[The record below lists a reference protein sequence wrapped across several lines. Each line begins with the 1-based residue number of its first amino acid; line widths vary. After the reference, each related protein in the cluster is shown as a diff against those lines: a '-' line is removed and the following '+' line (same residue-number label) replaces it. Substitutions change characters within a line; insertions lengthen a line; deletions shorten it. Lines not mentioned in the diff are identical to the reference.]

1 MFVKTF
7 GLGIQL
13 FLPLAIIG
21 VAVLIPIH
29 KDQGYATEKD
39 DEGQEIND
47 TFLSMTVSNLKPGS
61 SVFWY
66 SQHLKIQFLFIF

>member
-13 FLPLAIIG
+13 FLPLAIVG

-29 KDQGYATEKD
+29 KDQDYAAEED
-39 DEGQEIND
+39 DEGQKIND
-47 TFLSMTVSNLKPGS
+47 TFLSMTVSNVKPGS
-61 SVFWY
+61 SVFW
-66 SQHLKIQFLFIF
+66 